1 MLRKDVIKLSEPET
15 SGSDSV
21 LTLSEVRVTSDTFM
35 SDLFPIFEDT
45 PRSSDND
52 ETVTMQQECCD
63 GY

>member
-1 MLRKDVIKLSEPET
+1 MLRKDVIKLSEPEV

-35 SDLFPIFEDT
+35 SDLFPIFDD

-52 ETVTMQQECCD
+52 ETITMQQECCD